1 MFVFLIALNN
11 IIKEDNGEMFS
22 AYSSYLSSDKQVQ
35 EELILTLSHKHH
47 SYDIETPE
55 DLPSAAEIAEILI
68 QLSKEDESTS
78 NCAFLVS
85 SMELVLRFIATT
97 FFFII
102 LQHSWA
108 QIALTSGDMA
118 DFFKYLIEMHP
129 ALWMK

>member
-1 MFVFLIALNN
+1 MS
-11 IIKEDNGEMFS
+11 S
-22 AYSSYLSSDKQVQ
+22 AYSSYLSSDKQLQ

-47 SYDIETPE
+47 SDDIETPA

-85 SMELVLRFIATT
+85 SMKLVLRFTT
-97 FFFII
+97 FFII

-108 QIALTSGDMA
+108 QMALTSGDMA
-118 DFFKYLIEMHP
+118 DFFKYLIETHP
-129 ALWMK
+129 ILWMK